1 MSLEGNIGLRYTKA
15 KISGAGQI
23 AYVNNESE
31 EAAFFN
37 PETLKLFKFKFILM
51 KYKKEHMLFKIIG
64 VKLIPQSDF
73 ILYLVIGIVYERMS
87 IKM

>member
-1 MSLEGNIGLRYTKA
+1 
-15 KISGAGQI
+15 
-23 AYVNNESE
+23 
-31 EAAFFN
+31 
-37 PETLKLFKFKFILM
+37 M